1 MWNNLFQKRIGGVC
15 IWNAGQRKYLGN
27 LTVHLVTTPS
37 FIDKLIPCS
46 GGLVLAF
53 VYLQNCIV
61 LWFLFKICW
70 KVQDIEEVLSK
81 FILIGGIHLWPAKS
95 RHGFQISWTTRRT
108 TCCFSNRLEL
118 APFLFWLFV
127 CFLSNFIHV
136 VNMFA
141 ISFLD
146 SSLSLNFSLN
156 YGSTVDSVLTTID
169 TFNVNQS

>member
-46 GGLVLAF
+46 GVLVLAF

-81 FILIGGIHLWPAKS
+81 FILISGIHLWPAKS

-127 CFLSNFIHV
+127 CLFFNQFYIFCKYVCDFI
-136 VNMFA
+136 FG
-141 ISFLD
+141 L
-146 SSLSLNFSLN
+146 
-156 YGSTVDSVLTTID
+156 
-169 TFNVNQS
+169 QSQP